1 MGRAHK
7 LFDGFFLPKEYSSPP
22 PKKRKEKKKKKL
34 VELGV
39 LHIFTSEKFHPLALK
54 LAFLHLIRLKMD
66 QKGPKVVFLDQKYL
80 FFFGLFGGYPSHFYL
95 FHFTICKYCCVV
107 IISVPVSLHITIID
121 NIQGLIKTIH
131 SRLLL

>member
-22 PKKRKEKKKKKL
+22 PKKKRKEKKKKKL

-39 LHIFTSEKFHPLALK
+39 LHIFTSGKFHPLALK

-80 FFFGLFGGYPSHFYL
+80 FFFGYLGGTPL
-95 FHFTICKYCCVV
+95 TFTF
-107 IISVPVSLHITIID
+107 STLQFA
-121 NIQGLIKTIH
+121 NIAVW
-131 SRLLL
+131 